1 MELTKLSPKEQ
12 NINRIDLIGLRN
24 IRHYNIKHYISWEPK
39 DFQDLYKYAHEMQI
53 IAPYKASSDTNE
65 EILYGIYNDACVVS
79 TTNTEVFDQLHD
91 EINDIENKIVK
102 WPKLIYRKVALS
114 EIINLMLENIPT
126 ESKLIITDGHDTDH
140 GMTRIVL
147 TMQDLIEYRK
157 NTIQLE
163 LIEPDTFEQALI
175 TKYKETA
182 KLHNIPLELILVTNK
197 DDNTHE
203 IAMRV
208 PSTNSLSKTHKT
220 NKFLK
225 QIQNLTKQAI
235 ADADNKIHNLNMEA
249 IYADKEFTTVPNDK
263 IQELFHKAQQN
274 EQKSKQ

>member
-1 MELTKLSPKEQ
+1 MALTQLSPNEQ

-24 IRHYNIKHYISWEPK
+24 IRTYNIKHYISWEPQ
-39 DFQDLYKYAHEMQI
+39 DFQDLYKYAQEMQV
-53 IAPYKASSDTNE
+53 IAPYKQSSDSDD

-79 TTNTEVFDQLHD
+79 TTNTGVFDKLYD

-102 WPKLIYRKVALS
+102 WPKLVYRKVALS
-114 EIINLMLENIPT
+114 EIINFMLENIPT

-140 GMTRIVL
+140 GMTRIVF

-175 TKYKETA
+175 AKYQETA
-182 KLHNIPLELILVTNK
+182 KLHNIQLDLLLINNK
-197 DDNTHE
+197 DTDTHE

-208 PSTNSLSKTHKT
+208 PSTNSLRETRKT
-220 NKFLK
+220 NKFLA

-235 ADADNKIHNLNMEA
+235 ADADNKVHNLNMEA
-249 IYADKEFTTVPNDK
+249 IYADKEFTTLPNAK
-263 IQELFHKAQQN
+263 IQELFRKAQQN
-274 EQKSKQ
+274 EKTLQQ